1 MSVKIAVRRV
11 CDLPWVLV
19 PPGAKQRD
27 TAQNKGHQM
36 NNRLLDIIR
45 YKTGGRQNS
54 FAEIMGWTPQYL
66 AKLLRGENFGLQPVM
81 TILEKLPEINAR
93 WFLFGEGS
101 MLSDDKVLGLRR
113 ETYSR
118 VQSILS
124 FERFLPVMSPEE
136 IHQFEEVILG
146 KAYPDISDEQVSRW
160 EAMLAARDGLLDIR
174 VKDAMSKSITPSRHP
189 KDKR

>member
-1 MSVKIAVRRV
+1 
-11 CDLPWVLV
+11 
-19 PPGAKQRD
+19 
-27 TAQNKGHQM
+27 M

-118 VQSILS
+118 VQSILT

-146 KAYPDISDEQVSRW
+146 KAYPDFSDEQVSRW
-160 EAMLAARDGLLDIR
+160 EAMLAARDELLDIR

-189 KDKR
+189 KAKR